1 MITRTID
8 RNFANMRLDRF
19 LRKAFPEE
27 SLSVFFAVIRKKKVR
42 VNGVVGKANQML
54 VEGDVVNI
62 YENFKSVSEDDKK
75 GESLPLASAAEAA
88 PATPSSGDTPQR
100 PDAKSATGFAKNKST
115 WGRHLTGAEKQ
126 AHWGAHEL
134 DLVVQTEDYVIVN
147 KPSGLASQPG
157 SGTRPGESLVE
168 YLWEW
173 GRNEGL
179 DFKPTIAHRLDQET
193 SGLIIAGDVEGDTID
208 LMTATTDQGDFGLLF
223 TDMDEYTKMV
233 PDFKVEPHDHSF
245 ETYLGFLK
253 ESDLAGFILNI
264 KSEAMIL
271 PRDILD
277 EMDNVPNY
285 DFPSDN
291 SYTPSELKTLKDSI
305 NNTELEEF
313 ISDPSNIGDYDG
325 LFKRISDS
333 TLLTLRLSREDL
345 KDMVKDGVISMIETG
360 PLGFL
365 HSDKIG
371 GNYATVF
378 TSQEKI
384 SHVDTPYNKYIQI
397 VNFSQ
402 MTNCLLNDDMD
413 GIIINPNCENILITR
428 NVLLEYSDVLEV
440 ICYDEKLNSAV
451 FHMFPM
457 EM

>member
-1 MITRTID
+1 
-8 RNFANMRLDRF
+8 MRIASVRHEN
-19 LRKAFPEE
+19 LRKTINEINELNGNPPKEVFVRLFEE
-27 SLSVFFAVIRKKKVR
+27 IK
-42 VNGVVGKANQML
+42 
-54 VEGDVVNI
+54 
-62 YENFKSVSEDDKK
+62 
-75 GESLPLASAAEAA
+75 
-88 PATPSSGDTPQR
+88 
-100 PDAKSATGFAKNKST
+100 
-115 WGRHLTGAEKQ
+115 H
-126 AHWGAHEL
+126 
-134 DLVVQTEDYVIVN
+134 
-147 KPSGLASQPG
+147 
-157 SGTRPGESLVE
+157 
-168 YLWEW
+168 
-173 GRNEGL
+173 
-179 DFKPTIAHRLDQET
+179 

-233 PDFKVEPHDHSF
+233 PDFNVEPHDHAF

-451 FHMFPM
+451 FHMFPV
-457 EM
+457 EV

>member
-1 MITRTID
+1 
-8 RNFANMRLDRF
+8 MRLENIRHEN
-19 LRKAFPEE
+19 LRKTINEINELNGNAPKEVFVILFEE
-27 SLSVFFAVIRKKKVR
+27 IK
-42 VNGVVGKANQML
+42 
-54 VEGDVVNI
+54 
-62 YENFKSVSEDDKK
+62 
-75 GESLPLASAAEAA
+75 
-88 PATPSSGDTPQR
+88 
-100 PDAKSATGFAKNKST
+100 
-115 WGRHLTGAEKQ
+115 H
-126 AHWGAHEL
+126 
-134 DLVVQTEDYVIVN
+134 
-147 KPSGLASQPG
+147 
-157 SGTRPGESLVE
+157 
-168 YLWEW
+168 
-173 GRNEGL
+173 
-179 DFKPTIAHRLDQET
+179 

-223 TDMDEYTKMV
+223 TDMDEYAKMV

-413 GIIINPNCENILITR
+413 GIIINPNCENILISR